1 MYWQLKKFVTTNL
14 SHKELPILYHKQY
27 NVKNLKYG
35 VELRQVMLFDKPA
48 RVFFI
53 LSKGTAYLL

>member
-53 LSKGTAYLL
+53 LSKGTVYLL